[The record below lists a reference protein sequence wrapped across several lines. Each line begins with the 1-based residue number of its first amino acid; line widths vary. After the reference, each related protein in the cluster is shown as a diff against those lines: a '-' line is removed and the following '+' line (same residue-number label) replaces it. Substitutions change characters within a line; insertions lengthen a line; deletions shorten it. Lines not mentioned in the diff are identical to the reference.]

1 MASIPISFT
10 PVKEGALQRV
20 FRFAAAV
27 DEGVALRFH
36 LCYGDLGHKHFVE
49 PKDTAVLVEIANA
62 ILKGTTRPVDWIHLP
77 VPKSR
82 VDLGYFSPLTQLQLS
97 STKLYLGLLH
107 PDDEGTRERIKA
119 AAGFVGAFRLA
130 TYCGLGRSSLAELD
144 SILGIGKRVKGP
156 HL

>member
-36 LCYGDLGHKHFVE
+36 LCYGDLGHKYFVE

-82 VDLGYFSPLTQLQLS
+82 VDSGYFSPLTQLQLS

-119 AAGFVGAFRLA
+119 AAGFVRAFRLA